1 MLQHLAPFIQA
12 ETIKKLTEE
21 PNPKRHKKGVPEVI
35 VSGGPLVTDRVQA
48 LTTVFVKEGYDSVTA
63 TQQAYAQIKNVV
75 RENAY
80 IMAFND
86 AFLVVAGSLLAGAVL
101 VWLCHQAKAVPG
113 AVAH

>member
-1 MLQHLAPFIQA
+1 
-12 ETIKKLTEE
+12 
-21 PNPKRHKKGVPEVI
+21 
-35 VSGGPLVTDRVQA
+35 
-48 LTTVFVKEGYDSVTA
+48 
-63 TQQAYAQIKNVV
+63 V

-86 AFLVVAGSLLAGAVL
+86 AFLVVAVSLLAGAVL

>member
-1 MLQHLAPFIQA
+1 MLRCGGSSHHFAAPSPTRAFSQ
-12 ETIKKLTEE
+12 
-21 PNPKRHKKGVPEVI
+21 
-35 VSGGPLVTDRVQA
+35 SG
-48 LTTVFVKEGYDSVTA
+48 EGYDSVTA